1 MKKVFADIELADG
14 QEITVRVTLP
24 SKLQWSKT
32 ARANGWEFDDPQQNA
47 FVAWHAAK
55 LQGLIPESVTYE
67 AFCNG
72 EAVDVEVRHDE
83 SSTQDAEENPTS

>member
-14 QEITVRVTLP
+14 EQLSVRITLA

-32 ARANGWEFDDPQQNA
+32 AKANGWDFEDPQQNA

-55 LQGLIPESVTYE
+55 LQKLIDQDMTYE
-67 AFCNG
+67 QFCSSG
-72 EAVDVEVRHDE
+72 ALDVEIRQEE
-83 SSTQDAEENPTS
+83 SELNPSENPTS

>member
-1 MKKVFADIELADG
+1 MKKVFADIELANG
-14 QEITVRVTLP
+14 EQVTVRVTLP

-55 LQGLIPESVTYE
+55 LQGLIPETVTYE

-72 EAVDVEVRHDE
+72 EAVDVEVRYEE
-83 SSTQDAEENPTS
+83 SAADAAENPTS